1 MPVYKECI
9 EKITRAT
16 FSMDKG
22 GQVWLMC
29 PCCEG
34 QGWHPYGDDDAYGC
48 WGCYG
53 QGEYQ
58 LEDDDRP
65 SRGWPRQN

>member
-16 FSMDKG
+16 FSMDKD
-22 GQVWLMC
+22 GQVWLIC
-29 PCCEG
+29 PCCQG
-34 QGWHPYGDDDAYGC
+34 QGWHPHGDDDAYGC
-48 WGCYG
+48 WTCMN

-58 LEDDDRP
+58 LEDDEEP
-65 SRGWPRQN
+65 SRDWPSQN